1 MRRLCLCFLPC
12 PDICKRYCKII
23 TTTCNRQG
31 SNSAAFLKG
40 EMIFPPASRK
50 PVPCY
55 ETTQKPMLL
64 SNCATTTTMI
74 YLICRLFKNSTLALV
89 PRPFRSN
96 KNSTNDSRNTIRC
109 QLRSTV
115 VVNQILF
122 FLSGNGSR
130 SSNTALERS
139 APEHMIYDTFH
150 FLFLLPVIT
159 IYRSCTTT
167 ATHPFFA
174 VDKRQLKVFH

>member
-1 MRRLCLCFLPC
+1 MRRLCLCFFPC

-31 SNSAAFLKG
+31 SNSAAFLMG
-40 EMIFPPASRK
+40 ETIPPPPPPPPASRK

-64 SNCATTTTMI
+64 SNCDTTTTMT

-96 KNSTNDSRNTIRC
+96 KNSRSTNDSKNTIRC

-115 VVNQILF
+115 VSTKSCSSSPGTDRGHQIQ
-122 FLSGNGSR
+122 R
-130 SSNTALERS
+130 
-139 APEHMIYDTFH
+139 
-150 FLFLLPVIT
+150 
-159 IYRSCTTT
+159 
-167 ATHPFFA
+167 
-174 VDKRQLKVFH
+174 LKEARLNV